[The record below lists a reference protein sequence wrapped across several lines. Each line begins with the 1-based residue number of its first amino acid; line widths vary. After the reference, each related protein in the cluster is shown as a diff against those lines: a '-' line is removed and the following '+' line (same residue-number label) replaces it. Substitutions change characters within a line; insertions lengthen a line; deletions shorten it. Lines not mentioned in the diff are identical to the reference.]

1 MRLTIGPSPLFRSLR
16 RRVTSYEIQCITK
29 FFGLSKRR
37 KLRKKSSD
45 DKKIG
50 DLDKKIGNSR
60 ISGQTLD
67 MYDF

>member
-1 MRLTIGPSPLFRSLR
+1 M
-16 RRVTSYEIQCITK
+16 
-29 FFGLSKRR
+29 SKIAQ
-37 KLRKKSSD
+37 KSSD

-50 DLDKKIGNSR
+50 DLDKKNRNSR